1 MACVVM
7 IILSNL
13 IDKRQTDVAMM
24 KDLHSLA
31 ILISF
36 GNLKMP
42 WTSLRWLRVKLFIIK
57 LLCFL
62 RIQIQQEQ
70 ILTMQR
76 PWLEVER
83 MERSIRDVMVMKMVN
98 MVKMVAKGKKAA
110 TMIQQVKKMRMQAGG
125 LEVSIFFRSVFF
137 GDVLFDMMI
146 FTIFIVTW
154 NDFKSIWL

>member
-1 MACVVM
+1 
-7 IILSNL
+7 
-13 IDKRQTDVAMM
+13 
-24 KDLHSLA
+24 
-31 ILISF
+31 
-36 GNLKMP
+36 
-42 WTSLRWLRVKLFIIK
+42 
-57 LLCFL
+57 
-62 RIQIQQEQ
+62 
-70 ILTMQR
+70 
-76 PWLEVER
+76 
-83 MERSIRDVMVMKMVN
+83 MVMKMVN